1 MRRIY
6 DVYHD
11 IDARMVDAEGIKD
24 EVRYART
31 PTRTRPRRC
40 HEGGDLRYP
49 LIKNP
54 HLNYCVPL
62 YFTLYVFVNSVK
74 PRHVA

>member
-11 IDARMVDAEGIKD
+11 IDARMVDAEGIED

-49 LIKNP
+49 LIKIP
-54 HLNYCVPL
+54 
-62 YFTLYVFVNSVK
+62 
-74 PRHVA
+74 